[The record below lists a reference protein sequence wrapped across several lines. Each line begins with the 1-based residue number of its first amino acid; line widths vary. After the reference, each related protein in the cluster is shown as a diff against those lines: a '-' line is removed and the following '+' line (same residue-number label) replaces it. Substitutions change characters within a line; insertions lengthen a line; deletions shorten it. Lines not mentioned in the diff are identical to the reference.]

1 MMQRT
6 RWMVSVCLLAVLAA
20 CNSSRPAEPAP
31 SWSGVWVYDAA
42 LPPTA
47 GGSPVTMR
55 YELTV
60 AEPGKSP
67 AATMT
72 IRGFQTDETLLGDV
86 QVASSTLVVTFRS
99 FGDGR
104 TVNEFG
110 VERYRPGSRLVTLS
124 RESAQGM
131 VTTEWEGL
139 DPPAQTMPRKGVYF
153 RARSSSEG

>member
-1 MMQRT
+1 MQRT
-6 RWMVSVCLLAVLAA
+6 RWIVSVCLLAVLAA
-20 CNSSRPAEPAP
+20 CNSSRPTEQAP

-55 YELTV
+55 YVLTV
-60 AEPGKSP
+60 GEPGKSP
-67 AATMT
+67 TATMT
-72 IRGFQTDETLLGDV
+72 IRGFQTDVTLLCDV
-86 QVASSTLVVTFRS
+86 VVASPTLAVTFRS

-110 VERYRPGSRLVTLS
+110 VEQYRPGARLVTLS
-124 RESAQGM
+124 RDAAQGM
-131 VTTEWEGL
+131 ITTEWEAL
-139 DPPAQTMPRKGVYF
+139 DPPVETMARKGVYF